1 LEVNSKLGRL
11 NARSILSILA
21 VVIIFLAAI
30 NMMSVAFSK
39 LGSEAAQSILSATSN
54 PFIGLFIGL
63 LMTAIIQS
71 SSTSTTMTVAAVA
84 SGSIAFENAIP
95 IIMGANIGTTL
106 TSTLVALSYI
116 TKKKEFERAIAAG
129 VSHDLFNLFTVIL
142 LFPLEY
148 YFDFL
153 SKSSRF
159 IAGLMFTHSE
169 ATSNGNFGGLATHVF
184 EPLSTFIYNL
194 SGGSSIVLLI
204 IAFVLI
210 LGSIKLLSNFLYDNI
225 AMQIESNVDN
235 AIIPSR
241 IRSFAIGTLSTAVV
255 QSSSLTTSFI
265 VPVVATGR
273 ITLKNAFH
281 FIIGANIGTTIT
293 ALVAAAFRTEATV
306 SIAMVHLLF
315 NLCGCILFLPS
326 YFPQNWLLAVSRYLG
341 KATSER
347 RIIGFLYIL
356 LIFFIIPFTLI
367 YFNRTV

>member
-1 LEVNSKLGRL
+1 
-11 NARSILSILA
+11 
-21 VVIIFLAAI
+21 
-30 NMMSVAFSK
+30 MMSVAFSK

-84 SGSIAFENAIP
+84 SGSIVFENAIP

-116 TKKKEFERAIAAG
+116 TKKEEFERAIAAG

-148 YFDFL
+148 YFDIL

-159 IAGLMFTHSE
+159 IAGLMFTNSDGG
-169 ATSNGNFGGLATHVF
+169 SKGNFGGLSTHVF
-184 EPLSTFIYNL
+184 EPLSTLIYDL
-194 SGGSSIVLLI
+194 SGSSIVLLI
-204 IAFVLI
+204 IAFILI
-210 LGSIKLLSNFLYDNI
+210 LGSIKLLSNFLYDHI
-225 AMQIESNVDN
+225 AVQIESKVDN
-235 AIIPSR
+235 SLIPSR
-241 IRSFAIGTLSTAVV
+241 IRSFAIGTLSTAVI

-273 ITLKNAFH
+273 ITLRNAFH

-315 NLCGCILFLPS
+315 NLFGCIIFLPA
-326 YFPQNWLLAVSRYLG
+326 YFPQNWLLAASRLLG
-341 KATSER
+341 TATSKR

-367 YFNRTV
+367 YFNRSA

>member
-1 LEVNSKLGRL
+1 
-11 NARSILSILA
+11 LA

-39 LGSEAAQSILSATSN
+39 LGSETAQSILSATSN

-71 SSTSTTMTVAAVA
+71 SSTSTSMTVAAVA

-116 TKKKEFERAIAAG
+116 TKKEEFERAIAAG

-142 LFPLEY
+142 IFPLEY

-159 IAGLMFTHSE
+159 ITGLMFTSS
-169 ATSNGNFGGLATHVF
+169 ASSTTGNVGGLSTIIF
-184 EPLSTFIYNL
+184 EPLSIFIYNV
-194 SGGSSIVLLI
+194 SGSSIVLLVL
-204 IAFVLI
+204 AFVLI

-225 AMQIESNVDN
+225 TTQIESKVENSL
-235 AIIPSR
+235 IPSR
-241 IRSFAIGTLSTAVV
+241 VRSFAIGTLSTAVV
-255 QSSSLTTSFI
+255 QSSSLTTSFM

-273 ITLKNAFH
+273 ITLRNAFH
-281 FIIGANIGTTIT
+281 FIIGANVGTTIT

-315 NLCGCILFLPS
+315 NLCGCIIFLPA
-326 YFPQNWLLAVSRYLG
+326 YFPQNWLLAAARTLG
-341 KATSER
+341 KVTSEK
-347 RIIGFLYIL
+347 RIVGFLYIL

-367 YFNRTV
+367 YFNRAV